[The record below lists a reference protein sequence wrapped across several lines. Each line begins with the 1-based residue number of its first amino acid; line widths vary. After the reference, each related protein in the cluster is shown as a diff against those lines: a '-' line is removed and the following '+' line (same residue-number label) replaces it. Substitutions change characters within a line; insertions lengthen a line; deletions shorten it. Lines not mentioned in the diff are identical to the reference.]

1 MRTSIFFL
9 FIAIMFS
16 SCLRLDDNLYNNDN
30 SISEYKFDDYD
41 GEVDFTLDASY
52 KIPDDKFL
60 MFALTSDD
68 DGDKAEI
75 YAVYLGDTSAI
86 STDTI
91 IMYCHGNKDHMDFY
105 WQRAKLLA
113 NVGGNCHYG
122 VMMID
127 YRGFGL
133 SEGVCTES
141 GLYAD
146 VDAALAWLKEK
157 GLTDDRLVIYG
168 FSLGSAPACEMSA
181 ENYSLK
187 PSKLMLESPF
197 ASAEVMVHDASS
209 LAMPA
214 SYFTNL
220 KIDNAE
226 KIKKVNQPFF
236 WIHGVAD
243 SFLAMK
249 THGEIIYKNYSGTYC
264 EAHKVEGADHGDVPN
279 TMGFVEYIEAIDNFI
294 KK

>member
-1 MRTSIFFL
+1 MRHSIIFL
-9 FIAIMFS
+9 TLVLLS
-16 SCLRLDDNLYNNDN
+16 SCLRLDDNLYNSDN
-30 SISEYKFDDYD
+30 TISEYKFDNYE
-41 GEVDFTLDASY
+41 GEVDFVLDTSY
-52 KIPDDKFL
+52 KIPENKFL
-60 MFALTSDD
+60 MFTLTSD
-68 DGDKAEI
+68 DKAEI
-75 YAVYLGDTSAI
+75 YAVYLGDTSTI
-86 STDTI
+86 SEDTV

-133 SEGVCTES
+133 SEGVTTES

-146 VDAALAWLKEK
+146 VNVSLNWLKNK
-157 GLTDDRLVIYG
+157 GLTNDRLVIYG
-168 FSLGSAPACEMSA
+168 FSLGSAPATEMSA
-181 ENYSLK
+181 ENYSMK
-187 PSKLMLESPF
+187 PSKLILESPF

-209 LAMPA
+209 LAIPS

-226 KIKKVNQPFF
+226 KIKKVNQPFL
-236 WIHGVAD
+236 WIHGVNDA
-243 SFLAMK
+243 FLAME
-249 THGEIIYKNYSGTYC
+249 THGEIIYKNYNGEYS
-264 EAHKVEGADHGDVPN
+264 EAVRVDGADHGDVPN
-279 TMGFVEYIEAIDNFI
+279 TMGFVEYMTVIDNFI